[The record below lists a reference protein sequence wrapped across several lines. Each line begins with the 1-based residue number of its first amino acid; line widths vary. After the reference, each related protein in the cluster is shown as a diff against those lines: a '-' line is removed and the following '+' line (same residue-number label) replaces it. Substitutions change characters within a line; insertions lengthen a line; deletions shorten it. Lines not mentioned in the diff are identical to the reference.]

1 LTKDRLELLETEEDN
16 SFIYINNQF
25 GVFLDVKLKTLKQ
38 FEDTIKYFLKKG
50 KSSLRLKSRGF
61 S

>member
-38 FEDTIKYFLKKG
+38 FEDTIKYFLNKG
-50 KSSLRLKSRGF
+50 EASLRLKSRGF